1 MIYTLCWEEGGF
13 VRDIRVNRKQKISE
27 TIAILIDGGL
37 LIHNLSNREIRVF
50 SERKG
55 EYIDL
60 NESYE
65 KEDIFNGDILYIRKA
80 V

>member
-13 VRDIRVNRKQKISE
+13 VRDIRVNRKQKIFE

-37 LIHNLSNREIRVF
+37 LMHNLSNRGIRIF
-50 SERKG
+50 SIRKG

-65 KEDIFNGDILYIRKA
+65 KEDIFNGDILYIK
-80 V
+80 